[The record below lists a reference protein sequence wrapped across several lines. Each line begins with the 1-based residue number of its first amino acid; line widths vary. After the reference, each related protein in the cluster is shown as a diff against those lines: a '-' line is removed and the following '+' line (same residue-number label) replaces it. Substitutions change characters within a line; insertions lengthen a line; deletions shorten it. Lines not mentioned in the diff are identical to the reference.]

1 MWLLL
6 VLRTDHIL
14 TAFLQQTET
23 LSLSPRPN
31 SYLRNATLNSS
42 TKASFSTARWVVL
55 NVQRSLPKRARGLF
69 SSVTAKSLQSC
80 PTLCDPIDGSP
91 PGCPVPG
98 ILQARTLEWVA
109 ISFSNA
115 WKWKVKVKSLQ
126 SCPTLCDPMDC
137 SLPGSSSMGFSRQEY
152 WSGLPLSSL
161 KCIAVPSKTGPGLV
175 QFPRTVYLSIKSP
188 FPESI
193 NRHPEASYLCG
204 VCKIRQLC
212 RKDTNCPALQRWRR
226 WKNPAG
232 PFIRSAPCSLDIMGW
247 GWNKGMLVRSF
258 R

>member
-42 TKASFSTARWVVL
+42 TKASFSTARWVIL

-80 PTLCDPIDGSP
+80 PTLCDPMG
-91 PGCPVPG
+91 
-98 ILQARTLEWVA
+98 
-109 ISFSNA
+109 
-115 WKWKVKVKSLQ
+115 
-126 SCPTLCDPMDC
+126 C
-137 SLPGSSSMGFSRQEY
+137 SLLGSSSMGFSRQEY

-161 KCIAVPSKTGPGLV
+161 KCTAVPSKTGPGLV